1 MRYGWK
7 TWIKSENE
15 KKKTA
20 SWKKLVIPAPDGQCN
35 KSTLALS
42 VKEIDLGHT
51 TQHDVIQQTDGSGT
65 HIHAWTGQT
74 SGCQFLFGWSSSKR
88 VIQFRKARHTGNVT

>member
-1 MRYGWK
+1 MVGRLELRVK
-7 TWIKSENE
+7 M
-15 KKKTA
+15 KKRKQLHE
-20 SWKKLVIPAPDGQCN
+20 KKLVIPAPDGQCN

-65 HIHAWTGQT
+65 NIHA
-74 SGCQFLFGWSSSKR
+74 
-88 VIQFRKARHTGNVT
+88 

>member
-1 MRYGWK
+1 MVGRLELRVK
-7 TWIKSENE
+7 M
-15 KKKTA
+15 KKRKQFHE
-20 SWKKLVIPAPDGQCN
+20 LVIPAPDGQCN

-65 HIHAWTGQT
+65 HIHA
-74 SGCQFLFGWSSSKR
+74 
-88 VIQFRKARHTGNVT
+88 